1 MEMNAQVA
9 VHPNFAREP
18 RLNFRLRPSKIHLSI
33 HTMFAFILV
42 FFLAIVNRKAPR
54 TAAE

>member
-1 MEMNAQVA
+1 MEMNTQVA

-33 HTMFAFILV
+33 HTMFVIILV
-42 FFLAIVNRKAPR
+42 FFLAIVNSQPPR